1 MNNLEILSGIP
12 EGLEFN
18 TLIGSQPK
26 AKLNPIGYVL
36 IALVAISV
44 GAYLVYN
51 YHYVSRQK
59 ED

>member
-12 EGLEFN
+12 EGLDLNASCHPE
-18 TLIGSQPK
+18 
-26 AKLNPIGYVL
+26 AKLNSIGYVL
-36 IALVAISV
+36 IALVAISI

>member
-12 EGLEFN
+12 EGLDLN
-18 TLIGSQPK
+18 AAVHPQPK